1 MQSFIDK
8 ELEYGAN
15 NYSSL
20 PVVLNKAEGIYVYDT
35 DGQRYIDMMS
45 AYSAVSLGHSN
56 PEIVA
61 ALQEQISQLGVVSR
75 AVFNDKLPLFMQK
88 LCELSGLDK
97 VIPMNSGAEAVE
109 TALKVARKWGE
120 KVKGVAKN
128 QGEIIVCKNNFHGR
142 TLGIISFSSD
152 SQYKDGFGPFLPGF
166 KQIDFDNIE
175 QLENAITPN
184 TVAFL
189 VEPIQG
195 EAGIITPSE
204 NYLVKV
210 RELCTHHN
218 VLLILDEIQ
227 CGLSRTGKLF
237 NFQHSG
243 IKPDLLILGKALGGG
258 LYPVSCVVGIKEA
271 MSVITPGDHGSTF
284 GGNALASAIGLK
296 SLELLSQPE
305 LLEHVTHLGHDSLNY
320 LRENLSHNSYVK
332 DIRGQ
337 GLFIGIELTVKAK
350 PVVMELLADGVLT
363 KDTHENT
370 IRIAPPLVITETE
383 MKIALNKIIRAIS
396 HITRN

>member
-35 DGQRYIDMMS
+35 DGQRYMDMMS

-56 PEIVA
+56 PHILA
-61 ALQEQISQLGVVSR
+61 ALQEQISHLGVVSR

-120 KVKGVAKN
+120 KIKGVSKN
-128 QGEIIVCKNNFHGR
+128 QGEIIVCENNFHGR

-152 SQYKDGFGPFLPGF
+152 AQYKDGFGPFLSGF
-166 KQIDFDNIE
+166 KQVDFDNIE
-175 QLENAITPN
+175 QLKAAINSN

-195 EAGIITPSE
+195 EAGIIMPSE
-204 NYLVKV
+204 GYLSKV
-210 RELCTHHN
+210 RDLCTQHN

-271 MSVITPGDHGSTF
+271 MCVITLGDHGSTF

-296 SLELLSQPE
+296 SLEMLSQPE
-305 LLEHVTHLGHDSLNY
+305 LLEHVTHLGKYSLDY
-320 LRENLSHNSYVK
+320 LKESLASNVYVK

-337 GLFIGIELTVKAK
+337 GLFIGIELSVKAK
-350 PVVMELLADGVLT
+350 PVVMELLSDGVLT

-370 IRIAPPLVITETE
+370 IRIAPPLVITETQ

-396 HITRN
+396 HIQRP

>member
-1 MQSFIDK
+1 MQIFIDK

-20 PVVLNKAEGIYVYDT
+20 PVVLNKAKGVYVYDT
-35 DGQRYIDMMS
+35 NDKRYLDMMS

-56 PEIVA
+56 PKIVA
-61 ALQEQISQLGVVSR
+61 VLQEQIAQLGVVSR

-120 KVKGVAKN
+120 KVKKVPKN
-128 QGEIIVCKNNFHGR
+128 HGEIIVCKNNFHGR
-142 TLGIISFSSD
+142 TLGIISFSSEE
-152 SQYKDGFGPFLPGF
+152 QYKDGFGPFLSGF
-166 KQIDFDNIE
+166 KQVDFNNIK
-175 QLENAITPN
+175 QLEDTITTN

-189 VEPIQG
+189 LEPIQG
-195 EAGIITPSE
+195 EAGIIIPSE
-204 NYLVKV
+204 GYLLKV
-210 RELCTHHN
+210 RELCTQHN

-237 NFQHSG
+237 NFQYSN

-258 LYPVSCVVGIKEA
+258 LYPVSCVVGTKETMA
-271 MSVITPGDHGSTF
+271 VITPGDHGSTF

-296 SLELLSQPE
+296 SLELLSDSR
-305 LLEHVTHLGHDSLNY
+305 LLNHVTELGEYSLKY
-320 LRENLSHNSYVK
+320 LRENLKSNQYVRE
-332 DIRGQ
+332 IRGQ
-337 GLFIGIELTVKAK
+337 GLFIGIELTIKAK
-350 PVVMELLADGVLT
+350 PVVMELLKNGVLT

-370 IRIAPPLVITETE
+370 IRIAPPLVITKAQI
-383 MKIALNKIIRAIS
+383 KIALDKIIKAILS
-396 HITRN
+396 I

>member
-35 DGQRYIDMMS
+35 DGQRYMDMMS

-56 PEIVA
+56 PHILA
-61 ALQEQISQLGVVSR
+61 ALQEQISHLGVVSR

-120 KVKGVAKN
+120 KIKGVSKN

-152 SQYKDGFGPFLPGF
+152 AQYKDGFGPFLSGF

-175 QLENAITPN
+175 QLKATINSN

-195 EAGIITPSE
+195 EAGIIMPSQG
-204 NYLVKV
+204 YLSKV
-210 RELCTHHN
+210 RELCTQHN

-271 MSVITPGDHGSTF
+271 MCVITPGDHGSTF

-296 SLELLSQPE
+296 SLEMLSQPE
-305 LLEHVTHLGHDSLNY
+305 LLEHVTHLGKYSLDY
-320 LRENLSHNSYVK
+320 LRESLASNVFVK

-337 GLFIGIELTVKAK
+337 GLFIGIELSVKAK
-350 PVVMELLADGVLT
+350 PVVMELLSDGVLT

-370 IRIAPPLVITETE
+370 IRIAPPLVITETQ

-396 HITRN
+396 HIQRP